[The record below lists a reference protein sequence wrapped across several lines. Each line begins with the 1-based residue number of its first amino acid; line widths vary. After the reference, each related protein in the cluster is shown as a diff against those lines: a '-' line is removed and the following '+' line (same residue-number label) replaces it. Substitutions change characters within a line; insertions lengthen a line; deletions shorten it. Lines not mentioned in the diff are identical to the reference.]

1 MKKRMMTA
9 AALAFAVLTA
19 FATEKSFQSPDGRM
33 SVTVNDEGG
42 VPAYQVVLDGT
53 TFIERSPLGVKMN
66 FGDISKGLTLKD

>member
-53 TFIERSPLGVKMN
+53 TRENEFWRPLTGAYP
-66 FGDISKGLTLKD
+66 KGLPD